1 MIYLYVCDII
11 FLTIVGVIPFV
22 VYFLLWDLFRGIW
35 IKQFTNIRSGSVV
48 QIYLLYKQTTSWELV
63 QSSFTIIQG
72 RVFKMIA
79 SVLQYL
85 VENPY
90 VLGVTVLLTVFIL
103 ALSVL
108 FSGPKSAKNPFSPK
122 HVRPVGHL
130 VSDQKER
137 DRVLKQS
144 KRVYLHEILS

>member
-1 MIYLYVCDII
+1 M
-11 FLTIVGVIPFV
+11 
-22 VYFLLWDLFRGIW
+22 
-35 IKQFTNIRSGSVV
+35 
-48 QIYLLYKQTTSWELV
+48 

-72 RVFKMIA
+72 RVFKMIS

-90 VLGVTVLLTVFIL
+90 LLGVTVLLTVFIL

-108 FSGPKSAKNPFSPK
+108 FSGPKPAKNPFSPK

-144 KRVYLHEILS
+144 KRVYLHEILN

>member
-1 MIYLYVCDII
+1 MI
-11 FLTIVGVIPFV
+11 T
-22 VYFLLWDLFRGIW
+22 
-35 IKQFTNIRSGSVV
+35 
-48 QIYLLYKQTTSWELV
+48 
-63 QSSFTIIQG
+63 
-72 RVFKMIA
+72 

-90 VLGVTVLLTVFIL
+90 ILDVTVLLTVFIL

-108 FSGPKSAKNPFSPK
+108 FSGPKPAKNPFSAK
-122 HVRPVGHL
+122 HVRPVGQL

-144 KRVYLHEILS
+144 KHIYQHEILS

>member
-1 MIYLYVCDII
+1 MI
-11 FLTIVGVIPFV
+11 T
-22 VYFLLWDLFRGIW
+22 
-35 IKQFTNIRSGSVV
+35 
-48 QIYLLYKQTTSWELV
+48 
-63 QSSFTIIQG
+63 
-72 RVFKMIA
+72 

-90 VLGVTVLLTVFIL
+90 ILGVTVLLTVFIL

-108 FSGPKSAKNPFSPK
+108 FSGPKPAKNPFSPK
-122 HVRPVGHL
+122 HVRPVGQL

-144 KRVYLHEILS
+144 KQIFLHVILS

>member
-1 MIYLYVCDII
+1 MI
-11 FLTIVGVIPFV
+11 T
-22 VYFLLWDLFRGIW
+22 
-35 IKQFTNIRSGSVV
+35 
-48 QIYLLYKQTTSWELV
+48 
-63 QSSFTIIQG
+63 
-72 RVFKMIA
+72 

-90 VLGVTVLLTVFIL
+90 ILGVTVLLTVFIL

-108 FSGPKSAKNPFSPK
+108 FSGPKPAKNPFSAK
-122 HVRPVGHL
+122 HVRPVGQL

-144 KRVYLHEILS
+144 KHIYQHEILS